1 MECLLREMTRHSS
14 RRRLMVMAQAGRMLE
29 YSQQQQRWISTSIYW
44 HILPPLEMVDHG
56 NPPTRRTW
64 RAFLFDHP
72 QYHYFMELDL
82 AWILVTWFSIFARAN
97 MALLVIFLI
106 RRQTTDKFRKENSEF
121 VCPSKSY
128 SASVDILS
136 VS

>member
-1 MECLLREMTRHSS
+1 MFVEGDDTAFLSSSLDGDGASREDVGVFATATKVDIDINLLAHSS
-14 RRRLMVMAQAGRMLE
+14 AVGNGGPWQSSDETDMAGLLIR
-29 YSQQQQRWISTSIYW
+29 Y
-44 HILPPLEMVDHG
+44 
-56 NPPTRRTW
+56 
-64 RAFLFDHP
+64 P